1 MVENQAYLFLIFTI
15 NGIIIGLLFD
25 IFRILRRSFKTSDII
40 TCVQDVL
47 FWILT
52 GFILLY
58 SIFTFSNGEIRLFM
72 FLGVFLGCL
81 IYMLVFSKYFIKI
94 NVKIILIIKK
104 ILIKIISIFILP
116 IKFIMNLI
124 RKVFFKPIKFITIN
138 TKKFKLNS
146 KIKLQKILKSK
157 KSYNFFKKQEGFLK
171 KK

>member
-15 NGIIIGLLFD
+15 NGILIGLLFD
-25 IFRILRRSFKTSDII
+25 VFRILRRSFKTSDII
-40 TCVQDVL
+40 TYAQDIL

-94 NVKIILIIKK
+94 NVKIILVIKK
-104 ILIKIISIFILP
+104 IVTQIISIFIFPLKIIINF
-116 IKFIMNLI
+116 IK
-124 RKVFFKPIKFITIN
+124 KVFFKPIKFITIN
-138 TKKFKLNS
+138 MKKFKLNS
-146 KIKLQKILKSK
+146 QIKLKNVLKSK
-157 KSYNFFKKQEGFLK
+157 NKKVNT
-171 KK
+171 